1 MSKMSFGC
9 LFIISFFTAC
19 GEQAPPPSAPVKVP
33 LTTSK
38 KEFFNGKTR
47 WTFDIIRHVD
57 QDEGVVNLVA
67 PAVMGG
73 PDSAETLL
81 REDVDGPDLDDDV
94 SVDLEFVVFP
104 TKKILP
110 ASFADEKFNFITN
123 LEDMRAITS
132 AETYSAWIII
142 VEALPFK
149 TLAAGRVG
157 FPRLIIA
164 RKNISG
170 TVIAHELGHNCGMPS
185 HREKAI
191 IVNDITYYALM
202 GNSSCLFGKH

>member
-1 MSKMSFGC
+1 MDASSRGNLIMVRSVRGVFQHPNPAYSTLRFLIDAPHEATDYIREVERAGLVIKEKVFTGDFFVQLVSMAEVRFCEEFEGSQRMWNVFKKLSLSF
-9 LFIISFFTAC
+9 
-19 GEQAPPPSAPVKVP
+19 
-33 LTTSK
+33 
-38 KEFFNGKTR
+38 N
-47 WTFDIIRHVD
+47 
-57 QDEGVVNLVA
+57 
-67 PAVMGG
+67 
-73 PDSAETLL
+73 
-81 REDVDGPDLDDDV
+81 
-94 SVDLEFVVFP
+94 
-104 TKKILP
+104 
-110 ASFADEKFNFITN
+110 
-123 LEDMRAITS
+123 RAITS

-202 GNSSCLFGKH
+202 GEQLMSFRQTLVNATERKAFETGTTQ

>member
-1 MSKMSFGC
+1 VIKEKVFTGDFFVQLVSMAEVRFCEEFEGSQRMWNVFKKLSLSF
-9 LFIISFFTAC
+9 
-19 GEQAPPPSAPVKVP
+19 
-33 LTTSK
+33 
-38 KEFFNGKTR
+38 N
-47 WTFDIIRHVD
+47 
-57 QDEGVVNLVA
+57 
-67 PAVMGG
+67 
-73 PDSAETLL
+73 
-81 REDVDGPDLDDDV
+81 
-94 SVDLEFVVFP
+94 
-104 TKKILP
+104 
-110 ASFADEKFNFITN
+110 
-123 LEDMRAITS
+123 RAITS

-202 GNSSCLFGKH
+202 GEQLMSFRQTLVNATERKAFETGTTQ